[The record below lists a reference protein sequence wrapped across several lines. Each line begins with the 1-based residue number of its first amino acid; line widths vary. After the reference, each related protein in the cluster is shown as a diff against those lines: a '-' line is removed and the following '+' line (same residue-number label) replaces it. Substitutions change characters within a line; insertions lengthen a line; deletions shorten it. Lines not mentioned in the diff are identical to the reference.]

1 MLEKHQIEGLLPHQ
15 GAMFLME
22 RVTGYDGDKI
32 TCVTRSHLN
41 PANPLR
47 HSDWLPAHTAIEYAA
62 QAAGIH
68 GGLLNRDLFPDA
80 PAQMGYLAV
89 ISNAEWKVERL
100 DDLPGELIIHA
111 QRTAVMPGGRAY
123 RVRIE
128 HVGKVIMTG
137 DLVIALETGGRDVV

>member
-15 GAMFLME
+15 GTMFLLE
-22 RVTGYDGDKI
+22 RVIGYDRDKI
-32 TCVTRSHLN
+32 TCVTRTHQS
-41 PANPLR
+41 PTNPLR
-47 HSDWLPAHTAIEYAA
+47 HENQLPAHVAIEYAA

-68 GGLLNRDLFPDA
+68 GGLLNSDLFPDA

-100 DDLPGELIIHA
+100 DDLREELTIHA
-111 QRTAVMPGGRAY
+111 VRTAVTPGGRAY

-128 HVGKVIMTG
+128 HEGDTIMTG
-137 DLVIALETGGRDVV
+137 DLVIALETAGREVV